1 MKKLFIAAL
10 IVIAAGSS
18 VFAMDATK
26 VNYKVKKNFDIQF
39 TGAENVTWST
49 RENFVKAS
57 FTLLDENVDAFF
69 DTDGELVGVSRK
81 VSLKALPLSAIQQ
94 IKKDYAS
101 YKITDS
107 IEFDQNGDK
116 SYYLS
121 LEDGNKKQI
130 LEVSLYGNV
139 SVYKGTKK

>member
-18 VFAMDATK
+18 AFAMDATK
-26 VNYKVKKNFDIQF
+26 VDYKVKKSFDIQF

-49 RENFVKAS
+49 QANFVKAS

-81 VSLKALPLSAIQQ
+81 VDVKSLPLHAMQQ

-121 LEDGNKKQI
+121 LENGNKKQI

-139 SVYKGTKK
+139 SVFKGTGK

>member
-18 VFAMDATK
+18 AFAMDATK
-26 VNYKVKKNFDIQF
+26 VNYKVKKNFEIQF
-39 TGAENVTWST
+39 AGAENVTWSA
-49 RENFVKAS
+49 RESFVKAS
-57 FTLLDENVDAFF
+57 FTLLDENIEAFF

-81 VSLKALPLSAIQQ
+81 VSLRTLPLSAIQQ
-94 IKKDYAS
+94 IKKNYGS

-139 SVYKGTKK
+139 NVYKGARK